1 MTVIE
6 LLQLAE
12 QNDYSYYHILSA
24 NTFPI
29 VSFDELNRFFL
40 NNQHNYMEYR
50 TATNDNNTCRR
61 LWYDTISIDYAA
73 DPVHFVVVAYD
84 ENDKFI
90 SIEEKPIN
98 PKRNFVFA
106 GLYFCLEGVKIKA
119 KEAKISS
126 REVFGCF
133 YG

>member
-1 MTVIE
+1 MEDWKIKYIE
-6 LLQLAE
+6 DFAVYKRKRCKSE
-12 QNDYSYYHILSA
+12 KHIRNNA
-24 NTFPI
+24 CW
-29 VSFDELNRFFL
+29 RF
-40 NNQHNYMEYR
+40 
-50 TATNDNNTCRR
+50 
-61 LWYDTISIDYAA
+61 WYDTISIDYAA